1 MNLSLIIAYI
11 IVFLL
16 SAVPLFEAFVVVPV
30 GILGGMNFTM
40 TLIIGILGNLV
51 TLLLIIVLMDRIK
64 RWYLTRQERNG
75 KTKDRK
81 SERAEA
87 IWKKYGL
94 PGLAFIGP
102 FFVGS
107 HFTALMA
114 VVLGGSQKAT
124 FWWVTLSVIAWTL
137 GISILVA
144 LGVDFMNLEDIQFLS
159 RFISD

>member
-1 MNLSLIIAYI
+1 MNTSLLIAYI

-16 SAVPLFEAFVVVPV
+16 SAIPLFEAFVVVPV
-30 GILGGMNFTM
+30 GIIGGMNFIM

-51 TLLLIIVLMDRIK
+51 TLFLLIILVDRIK
-64 RWYLTRQERNG
+64 QWYLERQKRKGNENS
-75 KTKDRK
+75 RK
-81 SERAEA
+81 SQRAEQ

-114 VVLGGSQKAT
+114 LILGGSQKAT
-124 FWWVTLSVIAWTL
+124 FFWVTLSVIAWTVGL
-137 GISILVA
+137 SILV
-144 LGVDFMNLEDIQFLS
+144 LFGVDFMNLEDRQFLS
-159 RFISD
+159 RFIEE

>member
-1 MNLSLIIAYI
+1 MNTSLIIAYI

-51 TLLLIIVLMDRIK
+51 TLLLLIVLMDRIK
-64 RWYLTRQERNG
+64 RWYLARQERKGN
-75 KTKDRK
+75 TRDRK
-81 SERAEA
+81 SQRAEA
-87 IWKKYGL
+87 IWQKYGL
-94 PGLAFIGP
+94 PGLALIGP

-114 VVLGGSQKAT
+114 VILGGSQKAT

-137 GISILVA
+137 GLSILV
-144 LGVDFMNLEDIQFLS
+144 LFGVDFMNLEDRQFLS